1 MALEILP
8 SQKRQFIQKII
19 DNGFLVSDFS
29 FPEERIKQGYQGG
42 YSEFDKS
49 QDYYHIEVYAI
60 DKTNYYRF
68 KKGQLSGDYDV
79 FYAPA
84 RGRPDHQIRNKDLG
98 SVVVLFDGWLKVLK
112 GEMEAFAFNTGVRE
126 RKTDVSSLQQ
136 NESAESNVQEI
147 VEEVVDVPVVISF
160 DQIYEEA
167 IEHNLVRIDSIYDK
181 EAIRYNYNV
190 QFIEWLRE
198 KWGKEDIGAEMTFEN
213 FKIYL
218 DKGWK
223 YKEGWNDKIKRWSKY
238 LSKPARKVLHMKTND
253 NVLLN
258 IFIGVIQ
265 WLIIAGIAVLIFV
278 KTGVKLN
285 F

>member
-190 QFIEWLRE
+190 
-198 KWGKEDIGAEMTFEN
+198 
-213 FKIYL
+213 
-218 DKGWK
+218 
-223 YKEGWNDKIKRWSKY
+223 
-238 LSKPARKVLHMKTND
+238 
-253 NVLLN
+253 
-258 IFIGVIQ
+258 
-265 WLIIAGIAVLIFV
+265 
-278 KTGVKLN
+278 
-285 F
+285 